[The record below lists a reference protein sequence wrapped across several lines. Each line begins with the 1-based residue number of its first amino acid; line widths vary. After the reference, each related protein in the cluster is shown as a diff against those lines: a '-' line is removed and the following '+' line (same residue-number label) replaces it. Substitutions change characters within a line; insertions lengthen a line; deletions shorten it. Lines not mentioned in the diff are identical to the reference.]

1 MYLDNFKIKTKL
13 IIIYIVCVLIPM
25 VVTDSFFVY
34 TVTQNVSQQ
43 EQDTMKE
50 VLGKVTNE
58 LNTKINNVV
67 TISDYLYMNEK
78 VDEFVHRTYTSHA
91 EYYEYFNQFLENS
104 VIRYYYTTDSIY
116 NIQICV
122 DNKSIVNGSYLCD
135 IDEVKDSLWYQQ
147 YQENE
152 DRIFI
157 IAYYEENNAY
167 EQSLNHAR
175 HISLVRKMDN
185 FGGDAVMRID
195 FDYGDLNRILE
206 QESSEMDIYVDDGEK
221 IILSSDSFANTKED
235 YLPVSA
241 YEKKGLEV
249 RSSLETLGDSWNIAI
264 TMDKYSVTEALEGQ
278 ETILLLLVLL
288 NLILPSI
295 LIVFVNRSFGRRLR
309 ITEEYIKKAEQGEF
323 EEIPGNQ
330 GKDELGDL
338 IRSFNLMAVKIRELI
353 EVVYK
358 KDAERKNIQIA
369 RNRAELDAMK
379 RQINPHFMY
388 NTLESIRMHS
398 LVKNEKETAELMGKF
413 SMLLRQVTRWTSE
426 FVRVSEEVESVRA
439 YLDIQKS
446 RFGERLIWSV
456 YVQEGTEKLYIPKFS
471 IMTFVEN
478 ACIHGIEPQIH
489 GGSISVAVT
498 SDEECIYVEVIDD
511 GCGMPEKTLEELREK
526 IKNASIEDLSKAKSI
541 GILNTVVRLKLYFA
555 EAVEVEIDSTSG
567 EGTEL
572 FIKIPRKEQD
582 KNVEDQGNAC

>member
-1 MYLDNFKIKTKL
+1 MYLDNFKIKTKR

-122 DNKSIVNGSYLCD
+122 DNKSIVNGSYFCD

-241 YEKKGLEV
+241 YEKKDWK
-249 RSSLETLGDSWNIAI
+249 SA
-264 TMDKYSVTEALEGQ
+264 AL
-278 ETILLLLVLL
+278 
-288 NLILPSI
+288 
-295 LIVFVNRSFGRRLR
+295 
-309 ITEEYIKKAEQGEF
+309 
-323 EEIPGNQ
+323 
-330 GKDELGDL
+330 
-338 IRSFNLMAVKIRELI
+338 
-353 EVVYK
+353 
-358 KDAERKNIQIA
+358 
-369 RNRAELDAMK
+369 
-379 RQINPHFMY
+379 
-388 NTLESIRMHS
+388 
-398 LVKNEKETAELMGKF
+398 
-413 SMLLRQVTRWTSE
+413 
-426 FVRVSEEVESVRA
+426 
-439 YLDIQKS
+439 
-446 RFGERLIWSV
+446 
-456 YVQEGTEKLYIPKFS
+456 
-471 IMTFVEN
+471 
-478 ACIHGIEPQIH
+478 
-489 GGSISVAVT
+489 
-498 SDEECIYVEVIDD
+498 
-511 GCGMPEKTLEELREK
+511 
-526 IKNASIEDLSKAKSI
+526 
-541 GILNTVVRLKLYFA
+541 
-555 EAVEVEIDSTSG
+555 
-567 EGTEL
+567 
-572 FIKIPRKEQD
+572 
-582 KNVEDQGNAC
+582 